1 MPTTSSPL
9 HLADQLK
16 PLLRSLRKQRGLTQ
30 AQLGQLLGVSQ
41 ARVAEIEA
49 NPGVVSIA
57 SMLKLL
63 SALGAG
69 LQLQV
74 YDAYGRASMAPMAAQ
89 GSGTPTPEP
98 PDLAGPKRGSW

>member
-1 MPTTSSPL
+1 
-9 HLADQLK
+9 
-16 PLLRSLRKQRGLTQ
+16 
-30 AQLGQLLGVSQ
+30 VSQ

-49 NPGVVSIA
+49 NPGVVSVA

-74 YDAYGRASMAPMAAQ
+74 HDAHGSASMAPMTAQ
-89 GSGTPTPEP
+89 GSGTQSPEP
-98 PDLAGPKRGSW
+98 PAVTEPKRGSW